1 MKYYIS
7 AFACIFSILIKSQ
20 FSGSFTLPAEKYS
33 AENCDKSIQNVYYQL
48 SFVSDPRTNNKKEV
62 ICVLQLGEKFSKF
75 GELNAIKLDSL
86 TEKFSHQQNIG
97 AKEMNLMSPVN
108 TRWKPI
114 LLRDISKNIVTIQ
127 DKAKES
133 FQYSENQ
140 PTINWKLEK
149 ETKQILGYTC
159 NKATTEFRGRK
170 FTAWY
175 TKDIPINNGPYIY
188 NGLPGLIMEL
198 EDKKEHYHFT
208 AIALDKKPINIYLR
222 NEDKIF
228 KISREKYR
236 EVQKAYHDNPNFYLG
251 DSYDSGGNV
260 IKEKAKAK
268 PYNPIELE

>member
-20 FSGSFTLPAEKYS
+20 FSGNFTLPAEKYS
-33 AENCDKSIQNVYYQL
+33 AENYDKSIQNVYYQL